1 MRNEPNKQPSKPPTG
16 PEILNIVAKLGA
28 NFEARMELMDHQTR
42 ILWARYTLLMD
53 KGFTADQAVVLC
65 TEDWGNA
72 L

>member
-1 MRNEPNKQPSKPPTG
+1 MNTEPKKQSQPPTG
-16 PEILNIVAKLGA
+16 PEILSIVGKLGA

-53 KGFTADQAVVLC
+53 KGFTADQALVLC